1 LIYYFKKLI
10 QKIFDILIRK
20 FHRSNFSS
28 NSTSIFLE
36 NCIAFIRKKKIKF
49 QYKKKENIFTVTEGN
64 ITLNFFN
71 KIRGINLYRD
81 GLINRGNFIFSSY
94 CLNQINFSQND
105 IVIDCGANFG
115 DLMLKLS
122 NYIKPSNYIA
132 IEPNPDCF
140 YILKKNVNNKS
151 VFINKALG
159 NINKTLPFYVSTEE
173 ADSSLVK
180 PSYFTN
186 EIKVS
191 VVRLDSLIKELNIN
205 KIKLLKIEA
214 EGYEPEI
221 LEGLGN
227 SINICEYIAVDGGY
241 ERGEKQEQ
249 TFTTISNYLLK
260 NDFEMKDIYFPWYRA
275 LFVKKG
281 R

>member
-1 LIYYFKKLI
+1 MTYYFKKLI
-10 QKIFDILIRK
+10 QKFFDILIRK
-20 FHRSNFSS
+20 FHKSNFAS

-49 QYKKKENIFTVTEGN
+49 KYKKKENIFTVTEGN

-94 CLNQINFSQND
+94 CLNQINFLQND
-105 IVIDCGANFG
+105 IVVDCGANFG

-132 IEPNPDCF
+132 IEPNPHCF
-140 YILKKNVNNKS
+140 EILKKNVSNNS
-151 VFINKALG
+151 VLINKALG
-159 NINKTLPFYVSTEE
+159 NTNKTLPFYVSAEE

-180 PSYFTN
+180 PSYFTK

-191 VVRLDSLIKELNIN
+191 VVRLDSLIEELNIN

-214 EGYEPEI
+214 EGYEPEV
-221 LEGLGN
+221 LEGLGD

-281 R
+281 K